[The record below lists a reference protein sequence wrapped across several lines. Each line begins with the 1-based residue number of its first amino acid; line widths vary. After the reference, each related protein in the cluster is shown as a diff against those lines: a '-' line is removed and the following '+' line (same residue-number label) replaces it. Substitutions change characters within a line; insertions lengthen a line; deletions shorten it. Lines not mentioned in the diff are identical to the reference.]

1 MKSSAAVIASK
12 AKMEQRL
19 EYVKAELAVARE
31 REVFHDGQ
39 VYTLSLGKPGEKEE
53 VEGALLGQ
61 FTNDKGML
69 KLRFQVGSGM
79 DMRIVD
85 AAPTTVVRTV
95 EPIYDDEEGKEIKI
109 RSSGI
114 LISLI
119 KKIEDRLANFEQDL
133 QDALAREALIVGDI
147 YTIKV
152 GRGETRREIQAM
164 LYAQE
169 QNEKGTRVRFFAG
182 EGFGAEFFDGT
193 PAMVVTKGAVT
204 DDPEFDEAIAD
215 AAEAEK
221 EVQELEQAAAL
232 EAEAE
237 SQAAAE

>member
-39 VYTLSLGKPGEKEE
+39 VYTLSLGKPGEKVE

-61 FTNDKGML
+61 LTNDKGML

-95 EPIYDDEEGKEIKI
+95 EPIYDEEGKEIKI

-133 QDALAREALIVGDI
+133 QDALAREALIVGDV

-193 PAMVVTKGAVT
+193 PAMVVTKGVAEE
-204 DDPEFDEAIAD
+204 DPEFDEATAD

-221 EVQELEQAAAL
+221 EVAELEQAAAL

-237 SQAAAE
+237 SQAATE

>member
-39 VYTLSLGKPGEKEE
+39 VYTLSLGKPGEKAE

-61 FTNDKGML
+61 LTNDKGML

-95 EPIYDDEEGKEIKI
+95 EPIYDEEGKEIKI

-133 QDALAREALIVGDI
+133 QDALAREALIVGDV
-147 YTIKV
+147 YTVKV

-193 PAMVVTKGAVT
+193 PAMVVTKGVAEE
-204 DDPEFDEAIAD
+204 DPEFDEATAD

>member
-19 EYVKAELAVARE
+19 EFVKAELAVARE

-95 EPIYDDEEGKEIKI
+95 EPIYDEEGKEIKI

-133 QDALAREALIVGDI
+133 QNALAREALIVGDI
-147 YTIKV
+147 YTVKV

-182 EGFGAEFFDGT
+182 EGFVAEFFDGT

-221 EVQELEQAAAL
+221 EVQELEQAAAM